1 MLCSKHIRSICDKF
15 FYLQWCS
22 QLPQKRWYHS
32 HNNSAK
38 VIFTKKILTESSC
51 SLLFWCIPWRSL
63 QKFQVQVKIS
73 TILSMFPDNLS
84 YDHDKKVVL
93 KNFSISTGKCLCWSL
108 LKACRFI
115 KKRLGNGWF
124 YISSFRS
131 GWLNVSMMVDMLW
144 KEFLWVFSCLLQ

>member
-1 MLCSKHIRSICDKF
+1 MICYAANTQGVFVINFFIYSDVLNYRRSVDTI
-15 FYLQWCS
+15 
-22 QLPQKRWYHS
+22 
-32 HNNSAK
+32 
-38 VIFTKKILTESSC
+38 VITTAPKSFSLRRSSLKAAVLYC
-51 SLLFWCIPWRSL
+51 FDVFPVRSL

-131 GWLNVSMMVDMLW
+131 G
-144 KEFLWVFSCLLQ
+144 